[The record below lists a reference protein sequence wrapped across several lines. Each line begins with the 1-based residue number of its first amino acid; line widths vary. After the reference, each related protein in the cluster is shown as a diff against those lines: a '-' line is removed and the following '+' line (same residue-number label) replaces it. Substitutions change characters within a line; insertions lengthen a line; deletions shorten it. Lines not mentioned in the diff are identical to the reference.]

1 MKGDKRRPLL
11 IVKGYSSSALPHLL
25 VTVGGDFLCL
35 AACRPGGMQFLTPHP
50 LFREDG
56 VIFIPADCSL
66 KIDNTPEEKL
76 SSGVLH
82 LDKYGDILSLA
93 VALQTT
99 IYW

>member
-1 MKGDKRRPLL
+1 M
-11 IVKGYSSSALPHLL
+11 
-25 VTVGGDFLCL
+25 L

-56 VIFIPADCSL
+56 VIFIPADCLL

-82 LDKYGDILSLA
+82 LDKYGDILRLVITDILA
-93 VALQTT
+93 LTLPDSAIANLRKGGVLWTT
-99 IYW
+99 S